1 MKSIIDKLLSI
12 DVGTIEVSTQECKV
26 DKLSEILGEDV
37 TFTCYPVALDV
48 YNDIQK
54 NAIQFDKKGKL
65 SGVNTGEM
73 NIQLVLNGVPEIK
86 DKDLLAHYKATT
98 PKEFL
103 RDPKLFKV
111 GDIAK
116 LAETVSELSGI
127 VEVEKADEEIKNS

>member
-1 MKSIIDKLLSI
+1 MKNIIEKLLNI
-12 DVGTIEVSTQECKV
+12 DTGNLEVESKECKV

-37 TFTCYPVALDV
+37 TFTCYPVALDT

-54 NAIQFDKKGKL
+54 NTVDFDSKGKFK
-65 SGVNTGEM
+65 GVNTGKM
-73 NIQLVLNGVPEIK
+73 NMQLVLNGVPEIK
-86 DKDLLAHYKATT
+86 DQSLLSHFGAAT

-103 RDPKLFKV
+103 INTKLFKV

-116 LAETVSELSGI
+116 LAATVSELSGI